1 MEKQKQD
8 IIESIQKA
16 LSSEMTFIQDRD
28 MNTIDKL
35 NAMDILWNTIK
46 FLDNYDKNIE
56 ILNKNKWEKDK

>member
-1 MEKQKQD
+1 MNKQKQD

-16 LSSEMTFIQDRD
+16 LTSEMTFIQDKD

-56 ILNKNKWEKDK
+56 ILKKWEKER

>member
-1 MEKQKQD
+1 MNKQKQD

-16 LSSEMTFIQDRD
+16 LTSEITFIQDRN

-56 ILNKNKWEKDK
+56 ILKKWEKER

>member
-1 MEKQKQD
+1 MNKQKQD

-16 LSSEMTFIQDRD
+16 LTSEMTFIQDRN

-56 ILNKNKWEKDK
+56 ILKKWEKER